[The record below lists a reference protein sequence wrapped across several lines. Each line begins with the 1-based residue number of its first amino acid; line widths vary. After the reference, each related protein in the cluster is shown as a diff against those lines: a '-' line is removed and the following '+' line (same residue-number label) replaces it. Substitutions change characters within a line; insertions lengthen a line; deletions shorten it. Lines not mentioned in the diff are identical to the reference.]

1 MRLTRYSDYALRV
14 LIYLSSRPER
24 LCSIAEISRAYDI
37 SNNHLMK
44 VVQELGR
51 AGYVTTLRGRSGG
64 IRLARPASEIIV
76 GHVIRTTEEGFDLA
90 DCRNCGL
97 APACGMTSV
106 LGEAV
111 EAFLAVLDRYSFA
124 DLPKREIDVL
134 ALFPLAS
141 PTRVAAIAAVA
152 GQDPDEVEATARCGR
167 R

>member
-14 LIYLSSRPER
+14 LIYLSSRPEK
-24 LCSIAEISRAYDI
+24 LCSIAEISRAYGI

-51 AGYVTTLRGRSGG
+51 AGYVSTLRGRSGG
-64 IRLARPASEIIV
+64 IRLALPASEIKV
-76 GHVIRTTEEGFDLA
+76 GDVLRSTEGRFDLA
-90 DCRNCGL
+90 DCGQCGL

-106 LGEAV
+106 LNEAV

-134 ALFPLAS
+134 ALFPLVS
-141 PTRVAAIAAVA
+141 PPEAAAIAAVS
-152 GQDPDEVEATARCGR
+152 GEDPGKVEAAIRCA
-167 R
+167 